1 MKRNTIVIFVE
12 ETSTKR
18 GTYKITI
25 YGRNN
30 QVKDPRERNP
40 LLLSTDQFL
49 LTLLTFDR
57 AEWAWE
63 ELLRGEISSF
73 LCSEEGCLR
82 RLLTLQGGQSSV
94 VFQICWSA
102 CKQKSEKIMRVEKG
116 NGIIGILW
124 ILHGLVRRPTRKTY
138 LSMWEAASRMVLT
151 TTLPSSLHLPASLL
165 RRTMNL
171 LIFKVTT
178 SVTLVSEITSTKM
191 LGHLTK
197 WSEVNNNNNNNKM
210 VRSEPV
216 SSKPGNRRRS
226 AGEQIPQETRWWWI
240 YCWRDGDD
248 DDDGLPAYSHHDK
261 IPPWWEYVS
270 NDKGGNVSES
280 NSHYSW

>member
-1 MKRNTIVIFVE
+1 
-12 ETSTKR
+12 
-18 GTYKITI
+18 
-25 YGRNN
+25 
-30 QVKDPRERNP
+30 
-40 LLLSTDQFL
+40 
-49 LTLLTFDR
+49 
-57 AEWAWE
+57 
-63 ELLRGEISSF
+63 
-73 LCSEEGCLR
+73 
-82 RLLTLQGGQSSV
+82 
-94 VFQICWSA
+94 
-102 CKQKSEKIMRVEKG
+102 
-116 NGIIGILW
+116 
-124 ILHGLVRRPTRKTY
+124 
-138 LSMWEAASRMVLT
+138 MWEAASRMVLT

-210 VRSEPV
+210 VRIEPV

-248 DDDGLPAYSHHDK
+248 DDDGLPAYSHNDR
-261 IPPWWEYVS
+261 IPPWHGEMSVMIKVGMCQCQIPTIH
-270 NDKGGNVSES
+270 DKLQLQQLALVHRLF
-280 NSHYSW
+280 NSSPVLRRNISIWLWSPASGLQSAEHCWTSPCCWWWSWCWCRCWYWCSIWW